1 MNLNEIKKMDYK
13 FITNN
18 KYGFT
23 ISIPSYFKEEDIDV
37 ENVIYTFINQYD
49 ENEEITVSIGNDD
62 MPNIFEILYND
73 DMPDTIEIID
83 NDKKIQ
89 FPEIKYL
96 TISNHLL
103 MYQMYIKEKNKTL
116 LVYNLNG
123 FVITFRHR
131 SGDDDFGILN
141 NILST
146 IKLFDTECSIEKSKN
161 KKEFNIGTNPFL

>member
-1 MNLNEIKKMDYK
+1 MNLNEIKKIDYK

-49 ENEEITVSIGNDD
+49 ENEEITVSIGNDG
-62 MPNIFEILYND
+62 
-73 DMPDTIEIID
+73 MPDTFEMID
-83 NDKKIQ
+83 NDKKSK
-89 FPEIKYL
+89 FSEIKYL
-96 TISNHLL
+96 KISNHLL
-103 MYQMYIKEKNKTL
+103 MYKMYIKEKTKTL

-123 FVITFRHR
+123 FVITFRHC
-131 SGDDDFGILN
+131 SSDEDFGILN

-146 IKLFDTECSIEKSKN
+146 IKLFDTEYSIEKLKN
-161 KKEFNIGTNPFL
+161 KKEFNIGKNPFL

>member
-62 MPNIFEILYND
+62 MP
-73 DMPDTIEIID
+73 DTIEIID

-131 SGDDDFGILN
+131 SSDDDFGILN

-146 IKLFDTECSIEKSKN
+146 IKLFDTEYSIEKSKN